1 MTGWSHSGPLHY
13 VDSCILAYGPLAIYE
28 CPMEVKSW
36 YLNQVQVSTINFGN
50 LIWI

>member
-1 MTGWSHSGPLHY
+1 MTGWSSGPLHC

-28 CPMEVKSW
+28 CPMEVKSG
-36 YLNQVQVSTINFGN
+36 YLNQVHVSTINFGY